1 LDEKK
6 KKKKTHEEKGLHL
19 VLVLHRHL
27 VHIDDRCVSTTRNPA
42 VLLDC
47 LKDGPAVIAVTLIA
61 GEPERDKQ
69 GFDGLRSEPVSTRS
83 KW

>member
-1 LDEKK
+1 
-6 KKKKTHEEKGLHL
+6 
-19 VLVLHRHL
+19 
-27 VHIDDRCVSTTRNPA
+27 
-42 VLLDC
+42 
-47 LKDGPAVIAVTLIA
+47 VIAVTLIA